1 VSESGEIR
9 GIIIHADEITVTAGR
24 ALDTPAVGLTLNVA
38 EGGVQR
44 FALSLGDA
52 EQLAKDLRKAAR
64 EATGLD

>member
-1 VSESGEIR
+1 M
-9 GIIIHADEITVTAGR
+9 IIHGSDFTVAGGR
-24 ALDTPAVGLTLNVA
+24 ALGTPAVALTLNVA

-44 FALSLGDA
+44 FALSLEDA